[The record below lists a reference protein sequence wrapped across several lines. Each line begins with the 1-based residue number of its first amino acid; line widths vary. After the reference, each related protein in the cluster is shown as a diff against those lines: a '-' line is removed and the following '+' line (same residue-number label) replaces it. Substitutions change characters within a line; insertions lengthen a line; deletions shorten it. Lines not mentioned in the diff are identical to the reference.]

1 MDILLDLNEASLLA
15 KKWALEVGQIQ
26 REKFKQND
34 FKTKTKSSSADLVT
48 EVDILSED
56 IIKNNIENNYPEHNI
71 IGEEQGES
79 QKESNYTWIIDPLDG
94 SNNYSMGYPIYGISI
109 ALQLNQEI
117 VMGLIY
123 LPEQDELYSAVKGR
137 GAFRAAEPIKVA
149 DKKELEQATVSTG
162 FPYDKKDSELDNL
175 LPFMKIVKNSRGV
188 RRSGSAAFDLIS
200 VACGRTDLFWEFKLA
215 EWDIAAAKI
224 IIKEA
229 GGTLFEA
236 QVADAPLIIVGNS
249 YLVKIVKN
257 IISEIYTLEKEKF
270 L

>member
-1 MDILLDLNEASLLA
+1 MLDLNKASSLA

-26 REKFKQND
+26 RERFKESD
-34 FKTKTKSSSADLVT
+34 FETTTKSSSADLVT
-48 EVDILSED
+48 EVDILSENM
-56 IIKNNIENNYPEHNI
+56 IKNNIEKEYPEHNI
-71 IGEEQGES
+71 IGEEQGDRKKAS
-79 QKESNYTWIIDPLDG
+79 DYTWIIDPLDG

-109 ALQLNQEI
+109 ALKFKDQI
-117 VMGLIY
+117 VMGVIY
-123 LPEQDELYSAVKGR
+123 LPEQDEIYSAIKNK
-137 GAFRAAEPIKVA
+137 GAFRGSEVIKVA
-149 DKKELEQATVSTG
+149 EKKELEQATVSTG

-175 LPFMKIVKNSRGV
+175 LPFSKIVKNSRGV

-229 GGTLFEA
+229 GGTVFEA
-236 QVADAPLIIVGNS
+236 QVKAAPLIIVANRK
-249 YLVKIVKN
+249 LVEIVKS
-257 IISEIYTLEKEKF
+257 IISELYQLENESY